1 MTGRRAARACQP
13 ASLMDDGM
21 WTERD
26 AGGAGGA
33 GAHHLGAGRAHALAR
48 HGSAQRMMPR
58 AAATPGGAVCPRPR
72 LLLLFL
78 LPQDAA
84 RVPVREP
91 FLALLSERARDGVV
105 KSARVPKHHRWFLV
119 LGTLAP
125 AAAQKPLLYSSDEAE
140 NRSLLRALKT
150 RNTGRLADQPPTFF
164 ERKINHRL
172 QYRLCEATED
182 RDT

>member
-1 MTGRRAARACQP
+1 
-13 ASLMDDGM
+13 
-21 WTERD
+21 
-26 AGGAGGA
+26 
-33 GAHHLGAGRAHALAR
+33 
-48 HGSAQRMMPR
+48 MMPR

>member
-1 MTGRRAARACQP
+1 MACGRERAANDAQGGSHAWWCGVSTTTP
-13 ASLMDDGM
+13 A
-21 WTERD
+21 
-26 AGGAGGA
+26 A
-33 GAHHLGAGRAHALAR
+33 
-48 HGSAQRMMPR
+48 P
-58 AAATPGGAVCPRPR
+58 
-72 LLLLFL
+72 FFF

-119 LGTLAP
+119 LGTLAQ

-164 ERKINHRL
+164 EKKSTTDFSTVFARQQRTGTPKS
-172 QYRLCEATED
+172 
-182 RDT
+182 